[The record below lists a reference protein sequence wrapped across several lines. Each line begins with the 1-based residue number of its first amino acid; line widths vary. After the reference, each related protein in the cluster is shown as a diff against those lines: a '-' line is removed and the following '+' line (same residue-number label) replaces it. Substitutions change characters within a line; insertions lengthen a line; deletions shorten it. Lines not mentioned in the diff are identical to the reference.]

1 MDPVDRTTDTAST
14 QDDRCDC
21 NVIHEG
27 TVSAVRVRLPD
38 EAALFE
44 LADLFKVF
52 SDSTRIRMLAALAE
66 SELCVCDIAYLLG
79 LTQSAVSHQLR
90 TLKQTRLVRC
100 RREGRIVFYA
110 LTDDHVKSILTVGLS
125 HVAEGGRP

>member
-1 MDPVDRTTDTAST
+1 MDVIGRATDTTST

-21 NVIHEG
+21 NVIHED
-27 TVSAVRVRLPD
+27 TVRDVRARLPD
-38 EAALFE
+38 EASLYE

-66 SELCVCDIAYLLG
+66 SELCVCDIAYLLD

-90 TLKQTRLVRC
+90 TLKQTQLVRS

-110 LTDDHVKSILTVGLS
+110 LADAHVKSILALGLS
-125 HVAEGGRP
+125 HVTEG